1 MKQNRY
7 LLVIT
12 LIGFAVTFNAVHA
25 ADLGFKGVGA
35 RVGYVM
41 PEDPIDNTFGLG
53 LQVKLGTIIPELAFE
68 AFVDYWSKSYDTGYG
83 DSDASITDIGVGA
96 LVKYY
101 FITEGSVKPYAGAGP
116 ALQFGSSKV
125 DTPYGEAS
133 DTDTD
138 FALHLLGGVELPL
151 SDQID
156 GLAEVKYVASDLNYF
171 GVFAGIVYNLGR

>member
-1 MKQNRY
+1 MKWNRF
-7 LLVIT
+7 LLM
-12 LIGFAVTFNAVHA
+12 LALLGFIAALPAAHA
-25 ADLGFKGVGA
+25 ADIGFKGIGA

-53 LQVKLGTIIPELAFE
+53 LQVKLGTIIPELAFD
-68 AFVDYWSKSYDTGYG
+68 AFVDFWSKSYDTGVSNY
-83 DSDASITDIGVGA
+83 DASITDIGVGV
-96 LVKYY
+96 LLKYY
-101 FITEGSVKPYAGAGP
+101 FMAEGSVKPYAGAGP

-171 GVFAGIVYNLGR
+171 GIFAGIVYNLGK